1 VSQPPAPPPGWG
13 GPPPGTIYPGGG
25 PAYPGTPAY
34 PGSPAY
40 PGTTG
45 TQTSGLAIASLVTG
59 LFFWCWVIPG
69 IVAIVLGHLAL
80 ESIEDS
86 GGTKTGRGM
95 AIAGIVLGWVGI
107 GIVGVLVLWWFV
119 TVLTI

>member
-1 VSQPPAPPPGWG
+1 VSQPPPAAPPGWG
-13 GPPPGTIYPGGG
+13 GPPPGAIYPGAGYPAPAA
-25 PAYPGTPAY
+25 PAYRPA
-34 PGSPAY
+34 
-40 PGTTG
+40 TG
-45 TQTSGLAIASLVTG
+45 TRTSGLAIASLVTG

-69 IVAIVLGHLAL
+69 IVSIVLGHIAL

-107 GIVGVLVLWWFV
+107 GVVALLVIGWFV
-119 TVLTI
+119 AVLTI

>member
-1 VSQPPAPPPGWG
+1 VSQQPPTPPAGWG
-13 GPPPGTIYPGGG
+13 GPPPGAIYPGAGY
-25 PAYPGTPAY
+25 PAPGVPPYPGA
-34 PGSPAY
+34 
-40 PGTTG
+40 TG
-45 TQTSGLAIASLVTG
+45 PRTSGLAIASLVTG

-69 IVAIVLGHLAL
+69 IVSIVLGHIAL

-107 GIVGVLVLWWFV
+107 GVVALLVIGWFV
-119 TVLTI
+119 AVLTI